1 MRSSAQSDVRS
12 CRSCGRAIHRFEP
25 FPLEQ
30 ALMDHCYRC
39 TQAGAT
45 CRCIS
50 CRCGFVIYG
59 GIDTVERSMKRHVA
73 LVHPVVR

>member
-12 CRSCGRAIHRFEP
+12 CRSCGRAIHRPEP

-39 TQAGAT
+39 TQAGAN
-45 CRCIS
+45 CHCVS
-50 CRCGFVIYG
+50 CRCGFVVYG
-59 GIDTVERSMKRHVA
+59 QPDAVERSMQRHVA
-73 LVHPVVR
+73 VVHAVGR